1 MMDRQ
6 IPEADWK
13 KWRKISEAALERF
26 CGRILGEAAA
36 FERAAGTAH
45 ERYLKLHALVSERDD
60 DIAAVFND
68 QRRSTAYRQIAQAVA
83 DGIVTR
89 EELASFS
96 EDTQAVVRLLLRE
109 W

>member
-1 MMDRQ
+1 MERQ
-6 IPEADWK
+6 IPESDWE
-13 KWRKISEAALERF
+13 KWRKLSEAALERF

-36 FERAAGTAH
+36 FARATVTAH
-45 ERYLKLHALVSERDD
+45 ERYLKLHALVSQRDD
-60 DIAAVFND
+60 DIAAVFNNL
-68 QRRSTAYRQIAQAVA
+68 RRSTAYQQIAQAVA

>member
-1 MMDRQ
+1 MARE

-13 KWRKISEAALERF
+13 KWRKVSEAALERF

-36 FERAAGTAH
+36 FEHAAGTAH
-45 ERYLKLHALVSERDD
+45 ERYLKLHALVSKRDD

-68 QRRSTAYRQIAQAVA
+68 RRRSTAYRQITQAVA

-96 EDTQAVVRLLLRE
+96 EDTQAVIQLFLGE
-109 W
+109 G